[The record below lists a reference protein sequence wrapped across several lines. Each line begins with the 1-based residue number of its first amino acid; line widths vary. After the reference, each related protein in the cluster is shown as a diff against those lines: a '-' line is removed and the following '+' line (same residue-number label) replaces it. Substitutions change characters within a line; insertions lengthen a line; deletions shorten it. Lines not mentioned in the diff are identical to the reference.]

1 MEWVEVVEHT
11 DKYVKVNYYPEQS
24 KAIGEYG
31 VVKYF
36 VDSDKWIFEKIV
48 DTYPASYAMHACNFV
63 RHPYKNGEEIP
74 SGGIVAWH

>member
-36 VDSDKWIFEKIV
+36 VDSD
-48 DTYPASYAMHACNFV
+48 
-63 RHPYKNGEEIP
+63 NGFLKK
-74 SGGIVAWH
+74 